1 MFIVVVVAGVDVVA
15 GMPEP
20 QQNCVSVPGNHPPW
34 YSVQCTVLPR
44 PLLYSTVHTKH
55 CTVIIL
61 YFI

>member
-1 MFIVVVVAGVDVVA
+1 MFVVVVVAGVDVVA

-44 PLLYSTVHTKH
+44 PLLYSTA
-55 CTVIIL
+55 L
-61 YFI
+61 YTLNIVQ